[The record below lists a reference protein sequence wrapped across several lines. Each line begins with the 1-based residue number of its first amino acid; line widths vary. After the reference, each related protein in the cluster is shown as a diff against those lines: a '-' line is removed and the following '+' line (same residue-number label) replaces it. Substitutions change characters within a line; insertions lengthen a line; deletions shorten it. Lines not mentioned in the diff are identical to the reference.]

1 MGKKVKEFEY
11 KAEMRQLLHLIV
23 HSLYKNPEIF
33 LRELVSNASDAL
45 NKIRFRKLTDLE
57 IIDPDIDLNIKI
69 NVNKETL
76 EFSIE
81 DTGIGM
87 TRDDLINRIGT
98 VASSGTLDFLKEID
112 KNKKE
117 FNEELIGKFGVGFY
131 STFIVTNK
139 IEINTLFADKDSKPY
154 KWISKGEDK
163 FIIEKGDIN
172 HRGTKISFK
181 FSDEHKEFANPD
193 RIKSILKKY
202 SNFVDFPIY
211 VNGEEVNKVSAI
223 WQKKKDDVKQEEYN
237 EFYKFISN
245 DWQEPLGYLHLSIEG
260 KINFKALLFIPQ
272 TAPPQIFT
280 DITSKSLQL
289 YVNRIFIQDDCKE
302 LLPDYLKFVK
312 GIVDTEDLPLNVS
325 REVTQSSPL
334 ITKIKNVLTSK
345 LLAFIENWAE
355 NDKEKFDKFY
365 KEFGSLF
372 KTGLN
377 SDFTNK
383 DKIIELVRYE
393 TSATEKGKLKSLKEY
408 VATMANDQKEIYYIM
423 GDHRDII
430 ERNPNLE
437 YFKNKGIEVIY
448 LTDPVD
454 VFTLPYIPEY
464 DGKKLISIEKSN
476 IDIDKDEKLKSDSLP
491 EEKSNNL
498 IKYFKDILGDK
509 VEDVIESKRLVKS
522 PVTLV
527 VGSKGLDPQMEK
539 MMQYMEKDFKHSKRI
554 LEINTSHKLIKNL
567 SNLLEKNENKDLLN
581 QSILQLF
588 EGALLLEGHLTSPS
602 DFINRMSEFIEKATV

>member
-33 LRELVSNASDAL
+33 LRELVSNSSDAL
-45 NKIRFRKLTDLE
+45 NKIRFRKLTDSE
-57 IIDPDIDLNIKI
+57 IIDPEIDLNIKI
-69 NVNKETL
+69 YVNKETL

-81 DTGIGM
+81 DSGVGM
-87 TRDDLINRIGT
+87 TKDDLINRIGT
-98 VASSGTLDFLKEID
+98 VASSGTLDFI
-112 KNKKE
+112 KNSDNKTNIN
-117 FNEELIGKFGVGFY
+117 NEELIGKFGVGFY
-131 STFIVTNK
+131 SAFIVTK
-139 IEINTLFADKDSKPY
+139 EIIIDTLHADKNSKAY

-163 FIIEKGDIN
+163 FIIEDSKIE

-181 FSDEHKEFANPD
+181 FSDEHKEFADPD

-202 SNFVDFPIY
+202 SNFVDFPIF
-211 VNGEEVNKVSAI
+211 VNDEEVNKVSAI
-223 WQKKKDDVKQEEYN
+223 WQTKKDDVDIEKYN
-237 EFYKFISN
+237 EFYKYISN
-245 DWQEPLGYLHLSIEG
+245 DWQEPLGHLHISIEG

-280 DITSKSLQL
+280 DISNKSLQL
-289 YVNRIFIQDDCKE
+289 YSNRVFIQDDCKD

-312 GIVDTEDLPLNVS
+312 GIVDSEDLPLNVS

-334 ITKIKNVLTSK
+334 ITKIKNVITSK

-377 SDFTNK
+377 SDFANK
-383 DKIIELVRYE
+383 DKIIDLVRFE
-393 TSATEKGKLKSLKEY
+393 TSATEKGKWKSLKEY
-408 VATMANDQKEIYYIM
+408 IATMPDDQKEIYYIM
-423 GDHRDII
+423 GDHRDLI

-437 YFKNKGIEVIY
+437 YFKNKGIEVLY

-454 VFTLPYIPEY
+454 VFTIPYMPEY
-464 DGKKLISIEKSN
+464 DGKKLNSIEKAN
-476 IDIDKDEKLKSDSLP
+476 IDISNNDELKSDSLP
-491 EEKSNNL
+491 TDKTEKL
-498 IKYFKDILGDK
+498 ISYIKDILGDK
-509 VEDVIESKRLVKS
+509 VEDVIQSKRLVDS

-527 VGSKGLDPQMEK
+527 VGSSGLDPQMEK
-539 MMQYMEKDFKHSKRI
+539 MMQYMEKDFTHSKRI
-554 LEINTSHKLIKNL
+554 LEINIAHKLIKNL
-567 SNLLEKNENKDLLN
+567 SNLLENNKENELLN

-588 EGALLLEGHLTSPS
+588 EGALLLEGHLQSPS
-602 DFINRMSEFIEKATV
+602 DFISRMSEFIEKATS